1 MRARQGI
8 SPCPGC
14 TAQAMLTV
22 ALCQEIAR
30 LHAEVK
36 RLQAQ
41 LAQTSANSHKPR
53 CVAGLTVRRY
63 RTAVSLS
70 AFPWIGALVWYK
82 EPDLHTCNRLWLE
95 RTDNMRMRTRSRL
108 WAQEERWVLLGIA
121 FLVVLLGS
129 AAPAAAQS
137 GKDDTYRQNEILAKA
152 KDFFGATSKGLAEA
166 IEKVFKEKG
175 RPNGYITGEEA
186 SGAVAV
192 GLRYGKGQLYTKRL
206 GVHKV
211 YWQGPSVGFDL
222 GGDAAKVF
230 TLVYH
235 LKKVDNLY
243 QRFPGAEG
251 GLFVVAGFALNY
263 QQSGD
268 IILVPIRTGV
278 GWRAGLDVGYLHYSR
293 NSSWV
298 PF

>member
-1 MRARQGI
+1 MGP
-8 SPCPGC
+8 S
-14 TAQAMLTV
+14 T
-22 ALCQEIAR
+22 R
-30 LHAEVK
+30 L
-36 RLQAQ
+36 
-41 LAQTSANSHKPR
+41 
-53 CVAGLTVRRY
+53 Y
-63 RTAVSLS
+63 LS
-70 AFPWIGALVWYK
+70 AHRRG
-82 EPDLHTCNRLWLE
+82 
-95 RTDNMRMRTRSRL
+95 M
-108 WAQEERWVLLGIA
+108 VLLG
-121 FLVVLLGS
+121 VLLLSVFLNDASPAVAKS
-129 AAPAAAQS
+129 A
-137 GKDDTYRQNEILAKA
+137 KDDTYQQNEILAKA
-152 KDFFGATSKGLAEA
+152 QDFFGATTKGLAEA
-166 IEKVFKEKG
+166 IAKVFKEKG
-175 RPNGYITGEEA
+175 SPNGYITGEEA

-192 GLRYGKGQLYTKRL
+192 GLRYGKGQLYIKRL

-211 YWQGPSVGFDL
+211 YWRGPSVGFDL

-235 LKKVDNLY
+235 LKKVDDLY

-293 NSSWV
+293 DASWV